1 MSHVLQ
7 PVSELVSAGV
17 PVRRAGAVSVAEE
30 AAVAAAEAIAA
41 EAAAGVAAEA
51 AEAAAVMVRA
61 ATAAAAEAAVRAR
74 QTAEVAAAIAAQATA
89 ELAVKV
95 DAGAGFGVVAEA
107 AAAEAVA
114 DAASTSAARIAAEA
128 RHTVAQAIAAEAAA
142 AVVAEAA
149 ATASATVIAASTA
162 AAAAAVRARHAI
174 EVAAKFAAEAA
185 AGVVAEAGVAAEA
198 TLDAASA
205 EATLDAASAEATLEA
220 ASATAEATLEA
231 ASATAEATL
240 EAASA
245 TAEATLDAAS
255 ATAEATLEAASAT
268 AEATLD
274 AASATAEATL
284 DAAARVPATAGHTA
298 AEAGG
303 LAVEPRA
310 AEDELR
316 EKATLLDLARDAIF
330 IRDADKHITY
340 WNQGAETAYGWSKEE
355 VLGRVSLDLLRTE
368 LPAPIDELEGLLR
381 RDGYWEGELISYD
394 RAGRRIIEASHWVPQ
409 FRGDGSLKAVMSIN
423 TDISAQKA
431 AEKELRRRAAELD
444 QLNRDLKRSNDD
456 LEQFAYAASH
466 DLAEPLRAIS
476 GPVSLIARRY
486 QGQLDEDADRFIGFA
501 VDGCERMQA
510 LINDLLAFSRIGRVE
525 GRIDVL
531 DTDKVLAAVL
541 AVLRPTLDERAAK
554 VEVGDLPQ
562 VRANVSQLRQLFQ
575 NLIGNSVKFTPPDV
589 RPHVHIACRH
599 HGDYWRFT
607 VTDNGI
613 GIAPQYR
620 QRVFGMFKRLH
631 GREDYPGTGIGLA
644 LCHKIVEWHGG
655 EIGVDDGP
663 GGVGSTFWFTL
674 PTREK
679 ATA

>member
-1 MSHVLQ
+1 
-7 PVSELVSAGV
+7 
-17 PVRRAGAVSVAEE
+17 
-30 AAVAAAEAIAA
+30 
-41 EAAAGVAAEA
+41 
-51 AEAAAVMVRA
+51 MVRA

-74 QTAEVAAAIAAQATA
+74 QTAEVAAAIGAQAAA

-114 DAASTSAARIAAEA
+114 DAASTSAARTAAEA

-185 AGVVAEAGVAAEA
+185 AGVVAEAATAAEA
-198 TLDAASA
+198 TLDATAA
-205 EATLDAASAEATLEA
+205 AATLDAAS
-220 ASATAEATLEA
+220 
-231 ASATAEATL
+231 
-240 EAASA
+240 
-245 TAEATLDAAS
+245 
-255 ATAEATLEAASAT
+255 

-541 AVLRPTLDERAAK
+541 AALRPTLDERAAK

-589 RPHVHIACRH
+589 RPHVRIACRH

-613 GIAPQYR
+613 GIAPQHR

>member
-51 AEAAAVMVRA
+51 AAAAAVIVRA
-61 ATAAAAEAAVRAR
+61 ATVAAAEAAVRAR
-74 QTAEVAAAIAAQATA
+74 QTAEAAAAIGAKATA

-95 DAGAGFGVVAEA
+95 DAGAGYGVVAEA

-114 DAASTSAARIAAEA
+114 DAAWTSAARTAAEA
-128 RHTVAQAIAAEAAA
+128 RRTVAQAVAAEAAA
-142 AVVAEAA
+142 AAVAEAA

-162 AAAAAVRARHAI
+162 AAAAAVRARHTI

-185 AGVVAEAGVAAEA
+185 AAVVAEAATAAEA

-205 EATLDAASAEATLEA
+205 A
-220 ASATAEATLEA
+220 
-231 ASATAEATL
+231 
-240 EAASA
+240 
-245 TAEATLDAAS
+245 
-255 ATAEATLEAASAT
+255 
-268 AEATLD
+268 
-274 AASATAEATL
+274 AEATL

-310 AEDELR
+310 AEGELS

-330 IRDADKHITY
+330 IRDADMHITY

-355 VLGRVSLDLLRTE
+355 VLGTVSLDLLRTE

-394 RAGRRIIEASHWVPQ
+394 RAGRRIVEASHWVPQ
-409 FRGDGSLKAVMSIN
+409 CRGDGSLKAVMSIN

-510 LINDLLAFSRIGRVE
+510 LINDLLAFSRIGRLDE

-541 AVLRPTLDERAAK
+541 AVLGPTLDERAAK

-613 GIAPQYR
+613 GIAPQHR

-644 LCHKIVEWHGG
+644 LCHKVVEWHGG

>member
-95 DAGAGFGVVAEA
+95 DAEAGFGVVAEA
-107 AAAEAVA
+107 AAVEAVA
-114 DAASTSAARIAAEA
+114 DAASTSAARTAAEA

-185 AGVVAEAGVAAEA
+185 AGVVAEA
-198 TLDAASA
+198 
-205 EATLDAASAEATLEA
+205 
-220 ASATAEATLEA
+220 ATA
-231 ASATAEATL
+231 
-240 EAASA
+240 
-245 TAEATLDAAS
+245 AEATLDAAS

-355 VLGRVSLDLLRTE
+355 VLGRVSFDLLRTE

-394 RAGRRIIEASHWVPQ
+394 RAGRRIVEASHWVPQ

-510 LINDLLAFSRIGRVE
+510 LINDLLAFSRIGRLDE

-541 AVLRPTLDERAAK
+541 AVLGPTLDERAAK

-589 RPHVHIACRH
+589 RPHVRVACRH

-607 VTDNGI
+607 VT
-613 GIAPQYR
+613 
-620 QRVFGMFKRLH
+620 
-631 GREDYPGTGIGLA
+631 
-644 LCHKIVEWHGG
+644 
-655 EIGVDDGP
+655 
-663 GGVGSTFWFTL
+663 
-674 PTREK
+674 
-679 ATA
+679 